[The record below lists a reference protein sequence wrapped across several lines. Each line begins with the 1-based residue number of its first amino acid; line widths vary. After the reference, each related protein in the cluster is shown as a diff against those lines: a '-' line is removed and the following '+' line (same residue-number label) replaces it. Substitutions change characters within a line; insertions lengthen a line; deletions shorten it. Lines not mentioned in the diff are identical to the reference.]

1 MSSRAKYK
9 VGDIIEF
16 TFAGSIHSGKILE
29 VRKDTNKISYKVED
43 TFYTYPVVED
53 KITKKL

>member
-9 VGDIIEF
+9 VGDTVEF
-16 TFAGSIHSGKILE
+16 IFAGSPHQGKITE
-29 VRKDTNKISYKVED
+29 VRKEQSRVSYIVKDVM
-43 TFYTYPVVED
+43 YTYPVTED

>member
-9 VGDIIEF
+9 VGDTVEF
-16 TFAGSIHSGKILE
+16 TFAGSPHQGKITE
-29 VRKDTNKISYKVED
+29 VRKEQSKVSYRVKDVM
-43 TFYTYPVVED
+43 YTYPVTED

>member
-9 VGDIIEF
+9 VGDTVEF
-16 TFAGSIHSGKILE
+16 TFAGSLHQGKITE
-29 VRKDTNKISYKVED
+29 VRKEQSKVSYRVKDVM
-43 TFYTYPVVED
+43 YTYPVTED

>member
-9 VGDIIEF
+9 VGDIVEF
-16 TFAGSIHSGKILE
+16 TFAGSPHQGKITE
-29 VRKDTNKISYKVED
+29 VRKEQSKVSYRVKD
-43 TFYTYPVVED
+43 DMYTYPVVED

>member
-1 MSSRAKYK
+1 MNKRAKFK